1 MFDGEERK
9 MFDIHVES
17 MKSIERTF
25 RELKDCVCKMDKG
38 LKAIEENIETINE
51 TLTAINSTVQQLV
64 PPPLTAKSATL
75 FLEAN

>member
-9 MFDIHVES
+9 MFDVHVES
-17 MKSIERTF
+17 MKTIVKTF
-25 RELKDCVCKMDKG
+25 RELKDCVCALDKALG
-38 LKAIEENIETINE
+38 SIDMQIETINE